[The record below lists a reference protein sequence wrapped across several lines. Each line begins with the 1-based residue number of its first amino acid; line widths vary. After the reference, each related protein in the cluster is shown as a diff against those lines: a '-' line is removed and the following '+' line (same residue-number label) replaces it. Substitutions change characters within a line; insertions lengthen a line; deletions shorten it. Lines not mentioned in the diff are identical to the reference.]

1 MVNDSDVNCMKM
13 PKIATPQVSHP
24 LKEKFQEKEEELSE
38 GSDDDSYQET
48 LTSSRFS
55 LSGNV
60 EAVKSRV
67 NIGHQ
72 ITDNRVVTISQA
84 DNVLQK
90 FYDKRKI
97 SIVSCCQNTD
107 GNEKSD
113 PDEDCTLKASEDL
126 KSYLKEQYQRHLS
139 KLVPLP
145 WQAEFTLRLDNLY
158 TTLQLNSSDQSSIA
172 ALEELFMSTEK
183 DLCGVKLL
191 LEGPPGYGKST
202 LALKVALDWSEGKQ
216 YLKDY
221 EFLFLIQL
229 AELKTDIPSFIV
241 EELLPLK
248 LTKYESSLR
257 LMLEEQDSKVI
268 LLLDGLDELN
278 RQRRKAVIDLLKGK
292 CLGKATVML
301 TSRPLPSDD
310 EVISLV
316 SRRVSIRGFSDTQLT
331 QFVHS
336 FFKGDRESANELLQ
350 LILNK
355 NGPYRPLAS
364 CPLACLSICV
374 LFQDDDGKLPSK
386 VTEIH
391 TNLVKWLIGRSLSK
405 KSRKSFKNSKLPDK
419 YDKILKEF
427 GELCVAKLKNESVE
441 FSKDEI
447 TKKVKD
453 PAIFDMGILIN
464 THTSLTRQRI
474 QKNGCLLLIHNSFIE
489 YFAAYYLRYIIDD
502 LERLEQNLLS
512 LLDAKRE
519 SIELLLKFLMGL
531 LGDKAHVV
539 IDLLHSF
546 DLPEM
551 TLFDLLREAG
561 ATRLNIRA
569 ISSLFDQDFVTV
581 QTTTTELDGWSHIL
595 SDPACIV
602 KSLRLQRLTKDVDSE
617 AMKLFFDHL
626 YMNQS
631 VTEFS
636 YQSSYGLVLDPSDM
650 EVLSEKMEKIIN
662 KPNLQTFTIRI
673 NGDNTSHSIV
683 RALSQSLRSLS
694 PTSSLS
700 TLIFHIDL
708 ESRELD
714 ILCQALN
721 FCCHITKLHL
731 SKLSC
736 GPAGYESL
744 SRVVKYGKLESLKLS
759 LNLFKTLPICDNEV
773 DYGSPEDLRR
783 LLPRLAETASKV
795 ASFTDPEAS
804 LYEQNTH
811 TVTSISEKQVSCG
824 SAMFLEQV
832 ELTTPACS
840 PSHHKSGFHYLLS
853 SLTTSTCLLKH
864 LDLSN
869 CYLTKMDLNC
879 LGEGIVLTVS
889 LEKLTLVG
897 LESFDQVTPILQGLS
912 ATKTVSDVDL
922 SSKKISIDDW
932 SLQATIKYLKN
943 SRILKKLNLMGWNGN
958 FENVTTL
965 AAVAS
970 YFENSSLESLDLSN
984 CKFHVKLQRPEKENP
999 RIVSNPQNGNNPKNS
1014 ASYTDEY
1021 NATCQKV
1028 KQICES
1034 KKNWKYLSRLSL
1046 ESTEVFLVASD
1057 EKKILIKGPDMP
1069 VFLCYFTNL
1078 KELNLSGFKFHKTD
1092 ALAQVLA
1099 HKMISLNDQASKKFF
1114 IEISKHFGSSLE
1126 TLYISNW
1133 NFTWACPEVTHSAII
1148 KSLKQ
1153 CRKLKSIFANSVVS
1167 ETVPK
1172 FSPITSFIAGM
1183 PKLIKLS
1190 LEWCQLTNTDA
1201 IVVAS
1206 KLIKY
1211 WKGDLLHIQTRF
1223 VNDDFVDTFLRLLK
1237 LTGRFR
1243 VESLMQGQIKI
1254 TRKHFCIS
1262 YCKTNNK

>member
-1 MVNDSDVNCMKM
+1 
-13 PKIATPQVSHP
+13 
-24 LKEKFQEKEEELSE
+24 
-38 GSDDDSYQET
+38 
-48 LTSSRFS
+48 
-55 LSGNV
+55 
-60 EAVKSRV
+60 
-67 NIGHQ
+67 
-72 ITDNRVVTISQA
+72 
-84 DNVLQK
+84 
-90 FYDKRKI
+90 
-97 SIVSCCQNTD
+97 
-107 GNEKSD
+107 
-113 PDEDCTLKASEDL
+113 
-126 KSYLKEQYQRHLS
+126 
-139 KLVPLP
+139 
-145 WQAEFTLRLDNLY
+145 
-158 TTLQLNSSDQSSIA
+158 
-172 ALEELFMSTEK
+172 
-183 DLCGVKLL
+183 
-191 LEGPPGYGKST
+191 
-202 LALKVALDWSEGKQ
+202 
-216 YLKDY
+216 
-221 EFLFLIQL
+221 
-229 AELKTDIPSFIV
+229 
-241 EELLPLK
+241 
-248 LTKYESSLR
+248 
-257 LMLEEQDSKVI
+257 
-268 LLLDGLDELN
+268 
-278 RQRRKAVIDLLKGK
+278 
-292 CLGKATVML
+292 ATVML

-316 SRRVSIRGFSDTQLT
+316 SIRVSIRGFSDTQLT

-405 KSRKSFKNSKLPDK
+405 KSRKSFKN
-419 YDKILKEF
+419 
-427 GELCVAKLKNESVE
+427 
-441 FSKDEI
+441 
-447 TKKVKD
+447 T
-453 PAIFDMGILIN
+453 
-464 THTSLTRQRI
+464 
-474 QKNGCLLLIHNSFIE
+474 
-489 YFAAYYLRYIIDD
+489 
-502 LERLEQNLLS
+502 
-512 LLDAKRE
+512 
-519 SIELLLKFLMGL
+519 
-531 LGDKAHVV
+531 
-539 IDLLHSF
+539 
-546 DLPEM
+546 
-551 TLFDLLREAG
+551 
-561 ATRLNIRA
+561 

-581 QTTTTELDGWSHIL
+581 RTTTTELEGWSHIL

-602 KSLRLQRLTKDVDSE
+602 KCLRLQRLTKDVDSE

-650 EVLSEKMEKIIN
+650 EVLSEKMEKNVN

-708 ESRELD
+708 ETRELD

-731 SKLSC
+731 SKLSF
-736 GPAGYESL
+736 GPAGYESF

-783 LLPRLAETASKV
+783 LLPRLAETASKI

-804 LYEQNTH
+804 LYEPNTH

-840 PSHHKSGFHYLLS
+840 PSQHKSGFHYLLS

-889 LEKLTLVG
+889 LEKLTL
-897 LESFDQVTPILQGLS
+897 
-912 ATKTVSDVDL
+912 
-922 SSKKISIDDW
+922 
-932 SLQATIKYLKN
+932 
-943 SRILKKLNLMGWNGN
+943 
-958 FENVTTL
+958 NVTTL

-984 CKFHVKLQRPEKENP
+984 CKFYVKLQRPEKGNP
-999 RIVSNPQNGNNPKNS
+999 RIVSKPQNGNNPKNS
-1014 ASYTDEY
+1014 ASYTDKY

-1172 FSPITSFIAGM
+1172 FSPITSFIAGI

-1223 VNDDFVDTFLRLLK
+1223 VNDNFVDTFLRLLK

-1254 TRKHFCIS
+1254 TQKHFCIS
-1262 YCKTNNK
+1262 YYKTNNK